1 MQTVPIARLA
11 QCGRECQYEIASGRR
26 PCARLCK
33 GHLARGHVRQGRT
46 GGAIW
51 KIVPTEHSLVEQLGG
66 VAVDT
71 FAIEPRVSVVII
83 NWNYARFV
91 ADAIRSV
98 KEQSYQNF
106 ECIVVDNGS
115 DDNSADQ
122 IADAIDGHPQFTLH
136 RLPSNL
142 GHLGGALR
150 ALQCVTG
157 EFVTFLDADDVLA
170 NTYLASHLQT
180 HLAAA
185 STVGFT
191 SSNCV
196 DVNAQGGLLTGGN
209 TYMYRC
215 WQNGVPGLRPI
226 ERTVRLR
233 AVDDGAYAAL
243 AEAVRYVPPDTKGW
257 CWCPGSSNMFRR
269 QLLDR
274 IRPIDASPT
283 LFGGVD
289 GFYLP
294 ILHALTGVLL
304 IDLPLSAYRL
314 HESNDHSAL
323 PSLTAVSVQHP
334 RAAAQSLATYV
345 RMISWV
351 TDFPDELLSAGI
363 GHRYWQVLEI
373 VASTEPRA
381 RKVFSMPELRAIFAR
396 RFQRLVDVYGELRV
410 FLELRRRVGFLDYV
424 KVVLA
429 ARPRANPFAEVGRAV
444 SLELALKGWRLGS
457 RLLRL
462 IRPR

>member
-1 MQTVPIARLA
+1 MWYGVGQPHSPNRA
-11 QCGRECQYEIASGRR
+11 QSHRAS
-26 PCARLCK
+26 C
-33 GHLARGHVRQGRT
+33 
-46 GGAIW
+46 
-51 KIVPTEHSLVEQLGG
+51 G
-66 VAVDT
+66 VALD
-71 FAIEPRVSVVII
+71 ALANEPRVSVVIV
-83 NWNYARFV
+83 NWNYAAFV

-115 DDNSADQ
+115 DDGSVDQ
-122 IADAIDGHPQFTLH
+122 IVDAIAGHPQFTLH

-142 GHLGGALR
+142 GHLGGALW
-150 ALQCVTG
+150 ALQHVTG
-157 EFVTFLDADDVLA
+157 EFLTFLDADDVLA
-170 NTYLASHLQT
+170 TTYLASHLQA
-180 HLAAA
+180 HLAAV
-185 STVGFT
+185 SSVGFT

-196 DVNAQGGLLTGGN
+196 DVNAQGFLLTGGSMH
-209 TYMYRC
+209 MYRH

-233 AVDDGAYAAL
+233 AVEDSAYAAL
-243 AEAVRYVPPDTKGW
+243 AEAVRYVPAETKGW

-274 IRPIDASPT
+274 IRPTDPSPK

-323 PSLTAVSVQHP
+323 PSLSGVRGRHP
-334 RAAAQSLATYV
+334 RAVAPSLATYV

-351 TDFPDELLSAGI
+351 IDCTDELLSAAI
-363 GHRYWQVLEI
+363 RQRYWQVLDV
-373 VASTEPRA
+373 VASIDPRA
-381 RKVFSMPELRAIFAR
+381 RTVFSMPELQAIFAR
-396 RFQRLVDVYGELRV
+396 RFPQLVDDYGALRV
-410 FLELRRRVGFLDYV
+410 FYELRRRVGFRDYV
-424 KVVLA
+424 KIVRA
-429 ARPRANPFAEVGRAV
+429 ARPRANPLVELSRAV
-444 SLELALKGWRLGS
+444 SLELALNGWRLGN
-457 RLLRL
+457 RLRL

>member
-1 MQTVPIARLA
+1 M
-11 QCGRECQYEIASGRR
+11 
-26 PCARLCK
+26 
-33 GHLARGHVRQGRT
+33 
-46 GGAIW
+46 
-51 KIVPTEHSLVEQLGG
+51 
-66 VAVDT
+66 
-71 FAIEPRVSVVII
+71 EPRVSVVII

-115 DDNSADQ
+115 DDSSVDQ
-122 IADAIDGHPQFTLH
+122 IVDAIAGHPQFTLH
-136 RLPSNL
+136 RLPGNL
-142 GHLGGALR
+142 GQLGGALW
-150 ALQCVTG
+150 ALQYVTG

-170 NTYLASHLQT
+170 TTYLACHLQA

-185 STVGFT
+185 SSVGFT

-196 DVNAQGGLLTGGN
+196 DVNAQATLLTGGN
-209 TYMYRC
+209 THMYRR
-215 WQNGVPGLRPI
+215 WQKGAPGLRPI

-233 AVDDGAYAAL
+233 AVEDSAYAAL
-243 AEAVRYVPPDTKGW
+243 ARAVRYVPADTKGW

-274 IRPIDASPT
+274 IRPTDASPT
-283 LFGGVD
+283 LLGGVD

-314 HESNDHSAL
+314 HESNDHSVL
-323 PSLTAVSVQHP
+323 PSLSGVSGRHP
-334 RAAAQSLATYV
+334 RAMAPSLAAYV

-351 TDFPDELLSAGI
+351 IDCPDEVLLAGI
-363 GHRYWQVLEI
+363 RHRYWQILEI
-373 VASTEPRA
+373 VASTDPRA
-381 RKVFSMPELRAIFAR
+381 STVFLLPELQAIFAR
-396 RFQRLVDVYGELRV
+396 RLPQLVDVYGELRV
-410 FLELRRRVGFLDYV
+410 FYELRRRVGFLNYV

-429 ARPRANPFAEVGRAV
+429 ARPRAGPFAEVGRALV
-444 SLELALKGWRLGS
+444 LELALNGWRLGN
-457 RLLRL
+457 RLRL

>member
-1 MQTVPIARLA
+1 LDPL
-11 QCGRECQYEIASGRR
+11 
-26 PCARLCK
+26 
-33 GHLARGHVRQGRT
+33 
-46 GGAIW
+46 
-51 KIVPTEHSLVEQLGG
+51 
-66 VAVDT
+66 
-71 FAIEPRVSVVII
+71 AIEPRVSVVII

-91 ADAIRSV
+91 ADAIGSV
-98 KEQSYQNF
+98 KGQSYQNF

-115 DDNSADQ
+115 YDSSVDQ
-122 IADAIDGHPQFTLH
+122 NVDAIAGHPQFTLH

-142 GHLGGALR
+142 GHLGGALW
-150 ALQCVTG
+150 ALQYVTG

-170 NTYLASHLQT
+170 TTYLASHLQA

-185 STVGFT
+185 SSVGFT

-196 DVNAQGGLLTGGN
+196 DVNAQGTLLTGGN
-209 TYMYRC
+209 THMYRC
-215 WQNGVPGLRPI
+215 WQRGVPGLRPI

-233 AVDDGAYAAL
+233 AVEDSAYAAL
-243 AEAVRYVPPDTKGW
+243 AEAVRYVPADTKGW

-274 IRPIDASPT
+274 IRPTDASPT

-314 HESNDHSAL
+314 HESNDHSGL
-323 PSLTAVSVQHP
+323 PSLSGVGGRHP
-334 RAAAQSLATYV
+334 RAAASSMATYV

-351 TDFPDELLSAGI
+351 IDCPDEVLLAGI
-363 GHRYWQVLEI
+363 RHRYWQVLEI
-373 VASTEPRA
+373 VASTDPRA
-381 RKVFSMPELRAIFAR
+381 STVFSLPELQAIFAR
-396 RFQRLVDVYGELRV
+396 RFPQLVDVYGELRV
-410 FLELRRRVGFLDYV
+410 FYELRRRVGFLDYLN
-424 KVVLA
+424 VVLA
-429 ARPRANPFAEVGRAV
+429 ARRANPFAEVGRAA
-444 SLELALKGWRLGS
+444 SLELALNGWRLGN
-457 RLLRL
+457 RLRL

>member
-1 MQTVPIARLA
+1 M
-11 QCGRECQYEIASGRR
+11 
-26 PCARLCK
+26 
-33 GHLARGHVRQGRT
+33 
-46 GGAIW
+46 
-51 KIVPTEHSLVEQLGG
+51 
-66 VAVDT
+66 
-71 FAIEPRVSVVII
+71 EPRVSVVII

-91 ADAIRSV
+91 VDAIRSV

-115 DDNSADQ
+115 DDSSVDQ
-122 IADAIDGHPQFTLH
+122 IVDAIGGHPQFTLH

-142 GHLGGALR
+142 GHLGGALW
-150 ALQCVTG
+150 ALQYVTG

-170 NTYLASHLQT
+170 ATYLASHLQA

-185 STVGFT
+185 SSVGFT

-196 DVNAQGGLLTGGN
+196 DVNGQGTLLTGGN
-209 TYMYRC
+209 THMYHC
-215 WQNGVPGLRPI
+215 WQKGVPGLRPI

-233 AVDDGAYAAL
+233 AVEDSAYAAL
-243 AEAVRYVPPDTKGW
+243 AEAVRYVPADTKGW

-274 IRPIDASPT
+274 IRPTDASPT

-314 HESNDHSAL
+314 HESNDCSAL
-323 PSLTAVSVQHP
+323 PSLSGVGGRHP
-334 RAAAQSLATYV
+334 RAAAPSLTTYV

-351 TDFPDELLSAGI
+351 IDCPDEVLLAGI
-363 GHRYWQVLEI
+363 RHRYWQVLEI
-373 VASTEPRA
+373 AASTDPCA
-381 RKVFSMPELRAIFAR
+381 STVFSLPELQAIFAR
-396 RFQRLVDVYGELRV
+396 RFPQLVDLYGELRV
-410 FLELRRRVGFLDYV
+410 FYELRRRVGFLDYV

-429 ARPRANPFAEVGRAV
+429 ARPRASPFAEVGRAV
-444 SLELALKGWRLGS
+444 SLELALNGWRLGN
-457 RLLRL
+457 RLRM

>member
-1 MQTVPIARLA
+1 M
-11 QCGRECQYEIASGRR
+11 
-26 PCARLCK
+26 
-33 GHLARGHVRQGRT
+33 
-46 GGAIW
+46 
-51 KIVPTEHSLVEQLGG
+51 
-66 VAVDT
+66 
-71 FAIEPRVSVVII
+71 EPRVSVVII

-106 ECIVVDNGS
+106 ECIVIDNGS
-115 DDNSADQ
+115 DDSSVDQ
-122 IADAIDGHPQFTLH
+122 IVDAIAGHAHFTLH
-136 RLPSNL
+136 CLPSNL
-142 GHLGGALR
+142 GHLGGALW
-150 ALQCVTG
+150 ALQYVTG

-170 NTYLASHLQT
+170 TTYLASHLQA

-185 STVGFT
+185 SSVGFT

-196 DVNAQGGLLTGGN
+196 DVNGQGALLTGGN
-209 TYMYRC
+209 THMYHC
-215 WQNGVPGLRPI
+215 WKKGVPGLRPI

-233 AVDDGAYAAL
+233 AVEDSTYAAL
-243 AEAVRYVPPDTKGW
+243 AEAVRYVPADRKGW

-274 IRPIDASPT
+274 IRPTDASPT

-294 ILHALTGVLL
+294 ILHALTGALL

-314 HESNDHSAL
+314 HESNDNSVL
-323 PSLTAVSVQHP
+323 PSLSGVPGRHP
-334 RAAAQSLATYV
+334 RAEAPSLATYV

-351 TDFPDELLSAGI
+351 IDCPDEVLLAGI

-373 VASTEPRA
+373 VASTDPCA
-381 RKVFSMPELRAIFAR
+381 STVFSLPELQAIFAR
-396 RFQRLVDVYGELRV
+396 RFPQLVDVYGELRV
-410 FLELRRRVGFLDYV
+410 FYELRRRIGFLDYV
-424 KVVLA
+424 KIVLA
-429 ARPRANPFAEVGRAV
+429 ARPRASSFAEVGRAL
-444 SLELALKGWRLGS
+444 SLELALNGWRLGN
-457 RLLRL
+457 RLRL

>member
-1 MQTVPIARLA
+1 M
-11 QCGRECQYEIASGRR
+11 
-26 PCARLCK
+26 
-33 GHLARGHVRQGRT
+33 
-46 GGAIW
+46 
-51 KIVPTEHSLVEQLGG
+51 
-66 VAVDT
+66 
-71 FAIEPRVSVVII
+71 EPRVSVVII

-115 DDNSADQ
+115 DDSSVDQ
-122 IADAIDGHPQFTLH
+122 IVDAIAGHPQFTLH

-142 GHLGGALR
+142 GHLGGALW
-150 ALQCVTG
+150 ALQYVTG

-170 NTYLASHLQT
+170 TTYLASHLQA

-185 STVGFT
+185 SSVGFT

-196 DVNAQGGLLTGGN
+196 DVNGQGTLLTGGN
-209 TYMYRC
+209 THMYHC
-215 WQNGVPGLRPI
+215 WKKGVPGLRPI

-233 AVDDGAYAAL
+233 AVEDSAYAAL
-243 AEAVRYVPPDTKGW
+243 AEAVRYVPADTKGW

-274 IRPIDASPT
+274 IRPTDATPT

-314 HESNDHSAL
+314 HASNDNSVF
-323 PSLTAVSVQHP
+323 PSLSGVSGRHP
-334 RAAAQSLATYV
+334 RAVAPSLATYV

-351 TDFPDELLSAGI
+351 IDCPDEVLLAGI
-363 GHRYWQVLEI
+363 RHRYWQVLEI
-373 VASTEPRA
+373 VASTDPCA
-381 RKVFSMPELRAIFAR
+381 STVFSLPELQAIFAR
-396 RFQRLVDVYGELRV
+396 RFPQLVDVYGELRV
-410 FLELRRRVGFLDYV
+410 FYELRRRVGFRDYV

-429 ARPRANPFAEVGRAV
+429 ARPRASLFAQVGRAV
-444 SLELALKGWRLGS
+444 SLELALNGWRLGN
-457 RLLRL
+457 RLRL